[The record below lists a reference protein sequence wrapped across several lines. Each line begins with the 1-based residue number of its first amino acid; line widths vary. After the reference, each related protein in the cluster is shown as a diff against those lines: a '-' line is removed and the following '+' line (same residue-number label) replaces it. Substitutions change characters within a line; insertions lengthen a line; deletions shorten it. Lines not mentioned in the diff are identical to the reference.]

1 VNLKEIDN
9 MATLAQIEALVE
21 KQLSI
26 AKAIAQAK
34 KDLRGE
40 DRKAEDHVKLV
51 LGGAVLSFFEHENCP
66 ATIRHFILTKAD
78 QGVQKQG
85 LGREKFEA
93 LKARFIKTKGQQ

>member
-1 VNLKEIDN
+1 

-40 DRKAEDHVKLV
+40 NRRAEDHVKLV
-51 LGGAVLSFFEHENCP
+51 LGAAVLAFFEHENCP
-66 ATIRHFILTKAD
+66 HTIRHFILTKAD

-93 LKARFIKTKGQQ
+93 LKARFKKPEEQK